1 MSAVDKTVFFGG
13 PNFGIKKNCA
23 KLQNYNYFLGFVV
36 VFRVCF
42 GYVLFVFVF
51 CVWSCL
57 FVVVLHLRGVGGGGL
72 FFGGLGGGMGRGGA
86 GEGA

>member
-13 PNFGIKKNCA
+13 PNFGIKKDCA

-36 VFRVCF
+36 VFRVCC
-42 GYVLFVFVF
+42 GYVLFVFVL

-57 FVVVLHLRGVGGGGL
+57 FVVLHLRGLGGSSSGGGG
-72 FFGGLGGGMGRGGA
+72 GGGMGRGGA